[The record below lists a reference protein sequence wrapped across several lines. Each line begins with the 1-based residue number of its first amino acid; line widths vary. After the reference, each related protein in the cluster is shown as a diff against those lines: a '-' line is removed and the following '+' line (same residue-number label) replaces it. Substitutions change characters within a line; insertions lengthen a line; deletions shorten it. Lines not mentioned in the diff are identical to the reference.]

1 MDYNPLL
8 LLGILPALLGIGAMA
23 ESMLVFR
30 KAENGLHFFIT
41 CLIFLAAVWSL
52 MGLFSIFVLGGW
64 PSYLPHIVIGILVVV
79 AQVQLCLYLLPKKYT
94 GWIYKESGENQ
105 TSMTASRLWLLPKT
119 KSALL
124 FYMTVFGFFSL
135 LALPAVLNRGNLTRT
150 IFFPTLDNITIE
162 IPDDYTGRVDLYPD
176 PSLKGQTHR
185 YYVVDPNGKTPIPN
199 MGIFNDWHTLVIKT
213 KSGKVVEEFDERLPT
228 ELMRQKKYY
237 RTIFQDKTT
246 IRFLIESPEYIDNFL
261 RDRFPG

>member
-94 GWIYKESGENQ
+94 GWIYKESAENQ
-105 TSMTASRLWLLPKT
+105 TSMTVNRMWLHPKT
-119 KSALL
+119 KSALI

-135 LALPAVLNRGNLTRT
+135 LALPAVLDQGNVMWTM
-150 IFFPTLDNITIE
+150 FFNITIE

-176 PSLKGQTHR
+176 PNLKGQTNR
-185 YYVVDPNGKTPIPN
+185 YFVVGPNGKTPIPN
-199 MGIFNDWHTLVIKT
+199 MGIFNDRHTLVIKT

-246 IRFLIESPEYIDNFL
+246 IRFLIERPEYIDNFL
-261 RDRFPG
+261 RNRFPG